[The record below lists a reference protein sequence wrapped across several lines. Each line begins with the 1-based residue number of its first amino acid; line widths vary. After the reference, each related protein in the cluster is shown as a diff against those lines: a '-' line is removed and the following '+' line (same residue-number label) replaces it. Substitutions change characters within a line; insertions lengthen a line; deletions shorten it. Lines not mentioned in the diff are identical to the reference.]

1 MSQNSLLT
9 AADNLLLEIFLSRA
23 LHELDLSFFPLYHKY
38 LEVSKK
44 HSHMKWLCA
53 ILSRLLRCRP
63 WDLRLHE
70 LTKFQEQTQQSLA
83 MVLHFTLNKNRNP
96 YDGLQGLHN
105 LSPSMSPPTHTHV
118 HTYKLWPSL
127 PLQPSLL
134 PSPGSSHITHSLQ
147 PNPTSGPLYSLF
159 LYLELSSPK
168 ATMRLT
174 APLSLDLCSGV
185 VFSLRTGLATL
196 CHTSISL
203 HPTTSD
209 PVLWCFL
216 Y

>member
-105 LSPSMSPPTHTHV
+105 LSPSMSPPHTHMSTHTSYDLLFLSNLLSFPLLALVTSPTHFSQILPQG
-118 HTYKLWPSL
+118 HCTPCSSTWSSL
-127 PLQPSLL
+127 PPRQPWGSLL
-134 PSPGSSHITHSLQ
+134 PFP
-147 PNPTSGPLYSLF
+147 
-159 LYLELSSPK
+159 
-168 ATMRLT
+168 
-174 APLSLDLCSGV
+174 
-185 VFSLRTGLATL
+185 
-196 CHTSISL
+196 
-203 HPTTSD
+203 
-209 PVLWCFL
+209 
-216 Y
+216 